1 MVPEVSKYVDETL
14 LTKLKILNFN
24 NICCIYKKL
33 KKYGIALRSIN
44 YALELEEKMLT
55 INNNEEKYDIVPTYL
70 NKAAIYSDMKKHRQA
85 I

>member
-1 MVPEVSKYVDETL
+1 
-14 LTKLKILNFN
+14 
-24 NICCIYKKL
+24 
-33 KKYGIALRSIN
+33 
-44 YALELEEKMLT
+44 MLT